1 MKKYLLAAALAFCAF
16 SSVDAQKPIILNPLG
31 IPEGSTNHHNPRSP
45 ILIPQVYLDD
55 HLLTFDF
62 SCIGSAVE
70 ILLGDTVVYTAIVD
84 ENGEV
89 ELPDYLI
96 GIYELQLHRGSI
108 TFVGE
113 IEL

>member
-16 SSVDAQKPIILNPLG
+16 SSVDAQNTPVILQSRSINNEIGHKPARTPVLL
-31 IPEGSTNHHNPRSP
+31 PEA
-45 ILIPQVYLDD
+45 YLDD

>member
-16 SSVDAQKPIILNPLG
+16 SSVDAQKPIEIKPGEL
-31 IPEGSTNHHNPRSP
+31 TNAKDDNQHPRSP
-45 ILIPQVYLDD
+45 VLLPEAYLDD